1 MNTKLI
7 EKIDALLDKLL
18 SGYLRHYPA
27 VGSEKQI
34 ALEEIKVILSSY
46 KSQIIKEVIES
57 LPKKKETRNREDI
70 YAICNTCGKS
80 AENMAGFPE
89 CSCMGFNE
97 AIDQIKNKLELLV
110 KK

>member
-7 EKIDALLDKLL
+7 EKMREKVKKIIREQLGENTK
-18 SGYLRHYPA
+18 SKEPEPWS
-27 VGSEKQI
+27 VGKI
-34 ALEEIKVILSSY
+34 MDLFFSY